1 MEKKK
6 LFLVAAMFFCIG
18 LAASQEVRASEIKMI
33 SVDGQQPDV
42 RRVKLGTLF
51 WVAYPSD
58 WAVDQCFWFPSTI
71 VPGVDYLDHE
81 IVPPASP
88 GEKGSEILKFKA
100 IQAGT
105 WEMRFERRSL
115 MSRYPIKEVLT
126 FTLIVEE

>member
-6 LFLVAAMFFCIG
+6 MFLVAAIFFCIG

-42 RRVKLGTLF
+42 RRVKLGSLF
-51 WVAYPSD
+51 GITYPSD
-58 WAVDQCFWFPSTI
+58 WAVDQCFWFPSAI

-81 IVPPASP
+81 IIPPASP

-100 IQAGT
+100 IQVGM
-105 WEMRFERRSL
+105 WEMRFERHRL
-115 MSRYPIKEVLT
+115 ESRCPIKEVRS